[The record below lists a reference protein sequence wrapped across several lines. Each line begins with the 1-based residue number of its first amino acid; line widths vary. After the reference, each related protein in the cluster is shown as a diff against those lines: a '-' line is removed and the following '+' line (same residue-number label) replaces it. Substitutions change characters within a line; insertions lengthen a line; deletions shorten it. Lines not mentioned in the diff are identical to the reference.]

1 MDEYHKHRKDCQ
13 FAFAPL
19 DVCDCV
25 QKNMADRIEALE
37 QDFKAV
43 LRREEG
49 FHRAAMDHLRDLEQ
63 ERIKSKNYAA
73 FSHEWRER
81 CEALEA
87 QVRAADALAEAH
99 LAIVETTEGLPGT
112 TIQECRQ
119 ISRKALAAYR
129 SATESSEK

>member
-87 QVRAADALAEAH
+87 QVRAADALADLLDEAVYILGQH
-99 LAIVETTEGLPGT
+99 RVTAPVVVEG
-112 TIQECRQ
+112 RQ
-119 ISRKALAAYR
+119 AVTAYR
-129 SATESSEK
+129 ATKEGGE